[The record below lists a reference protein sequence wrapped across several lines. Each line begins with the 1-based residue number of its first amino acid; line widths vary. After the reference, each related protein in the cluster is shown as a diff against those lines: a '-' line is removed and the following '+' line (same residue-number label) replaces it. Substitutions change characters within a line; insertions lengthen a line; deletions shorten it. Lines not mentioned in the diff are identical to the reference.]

1 MTTKHAVSSADWGP
15 ALSQS
20 ASFLRGHSGFV
31 FCGYPDADAL
41 GSMLSL
47 ALYLKELGK
56 RVYIVWP
63 GPLIGKTDF
72 LEDILRHNGVP
83 LLDTEERIRECAVKV
98 DALVVCDTA
107 NRKLV
112 PLYKELKQHIL
123 GDGFSVLEIDHHFGT
138 DSAPIHPEG
147 LHLFRQANSTTEIA
161 AEILE
166 AYAKADDDAPDPFKR
181 RNILVSLLTGLIADT
196 GGGNASIRRQD
207 YDFWVKRL
215 GDRLAQKTRR
225 IKVDEDPDSPHFSSP
240 EEIKTF
246 LAQLSDKEKQGVE
259 RLQGRIAHESGVG
272 VLNLLDTTRT
282 ELEAAL
288 QLSAAAWA
296 QILETMANAIP
307 EVAGRVG
314 MIYFHDKTAEGEDC
328 YFIKLRRAQESE
340 LDLREIES
348 DIRAAFEDDCVLG
361 GGGHP
366 NAISYR
372 VRLIPED
379 QFLAGIKT
387 LTKSLQVRWGN

>member
-1 MTTKHAVSSADWGP
+1 MISKLAVSSEAWGP

-72 LEDILRHNGVP
+72 LEDILRHNRVP
-83 LLDTEERIRECAVKV
+83 LLGTAERIREYSEKV

-123 GDGFSVLEIDHHFGT
+123 AKETPVLEIDHHFGT
-138 DSAPIHPEG
+138 DSEPVHPDG
-147 LHLFRQANSTTEIA
+147 LHLFREANSTTEIA
-161 AEILE
+161 AEVLE
-166 AYAKADDDAPDPFKR
+166 AYAKADSEAPDPFKR

-196 GGGNASIRRQD
+196 GGGNVSIRPED

-215 GDRLAQKTRR
+215 GDRLTEKTRR
-225 IKVDEDPDSPHFSSP
+225 GRVDTDQDVPHFSSP
-240 EEIKTF
+240 EDIKEF
-246 LAQLSDKEKQGVE
+246 LVKLSDSERQGVE
-259 RLQGRIAHESGVG
+259 RLQEEIVHENGVG
-272 VLNLLDTTRT
+272 VLNLLDATRSRV
-282 ELEAAL
+282 EASL

-314 MIYFHDKTAEGEDC
+314 MVYFHDKTAEGEDC
-328 YFIKLRRAQESE
+328 YFIKLRRAQESAI
-340 LDLREIES
+340 DLRETES
-348 DIRAAFEDDCVLG
+348 DIRSAFEDGAVLG

-366 NAISYR
+366 NAVSYR

-379 QFLAGIKT
+379 QFLKSVEKLTKT
-387 LTKSLQVRWGN
+387 LRESF